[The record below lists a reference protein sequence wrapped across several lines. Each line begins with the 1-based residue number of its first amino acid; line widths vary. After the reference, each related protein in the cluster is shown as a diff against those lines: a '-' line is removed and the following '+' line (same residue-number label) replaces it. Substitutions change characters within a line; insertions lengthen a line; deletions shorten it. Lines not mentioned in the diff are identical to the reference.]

1 MRVISSGNSPVQGRS
16 EPPPL
21 PIPGVRALKKL
32 GQDLKRA
39 RLRRRLSQQ
48 SVADRTGASV
58 NTIRRME
65 AGEPQIPLHFLV
77 RVLHLFGELRRL
89 EELLDSSKDEI
100 GLALAD
106 ESLPERIFKKKKP
119 GKFAF

>member
-1 MRVISSGNSPVQGRS
+1 
-16 EPPPL
+16 
-21 PIPGVRALKKL
+21 
-32 GQDLKRA
+32 
-39 RLRRRLSQQ
+39 
-48 SVADRTGASV
+48 
-58 NTIRRME
+58 ME

-100 GLALAD
+100 GLVLAD